1 MQKFVWI
8 VDDKCDRCGR
18 CVPVCLKHI
27 LEFHP
32 SGHIHCMRWHLC
44 DGCGEC
50 VRTCDKGGIE
60 VGELTPSFEEKSIS
74 YFDRAGPVN
83 TRKLCELVAS
93 RVREGV
99 KYVVVTST
107 SGTTALMMA
116 DEFRDLDAKLIV
128 FTIPPVWK
136 DIFPFVPTIR
146 EDVKKRLE
154 AKGIRI
160 MEGVLPAI
168 ECGPNTIECSCSQKE
183 RRQIDTVAIW
193 EILHGVGGQ
202 GLPTAVEAIFT
213 AVKEGEV
220 PIGAEVI
227 GVGGTGNGAD
237 TAIVMKATP
246 YEQMLSG
253 PKENRFDI
261 LEIIALPRSKI
272 RYW

>member
-1 MQKFVWI
+1 MRI
-8 VDDKCDRCGR
+8 CDR
-18 CVPVCLKHI
+18 
-27 LEFHP
+27 
-32 SGHIHCMRWHLC
+32 
-44 DGCGEC
+44 
-50 VRTCDKGGIE
+50 GGIE
-60 VGELTPSFEEKSIS
+60 VGELRPSFEEKGIC
-74 YFDRAGPVN
+74 YFDKAGPVN

-93 RVREGV
+93 RVREGIG
-99 KYVVVTST
+99 YVVVIST

-116 DEFRDLDAKLIV
+116 DELKDLGAKLIV

-136 DIFPFVPTIR
+136 DIFPSMPTISGQ
-146 EDVKKRLE
+146 VKERLE
-154 AKGIRI
+154 AKGVRI

-168 ECGPNTIECSCSQKE
+168 ECGPNIIECSCSQKE
-183 RRQIDTVAIW
+183 RRQIDACGIW

-202 GLPTAVEAIFT
+202 GLPTAVEGIFT

-220 PIGAEVI
+220 PMGAEVI
-227 GVGGTGNGAD
+227 GVEGTGNGAD

-261 LEIIALPRSKI
+261 LEIIALPRNKI